1 MGFYRSFGRPI
12 AKVFLG
18 AVVTYQTV
26 YWVWVKLETDEIK
39 DYKRSRRSKDFIMNV
54 FR

>member
-18 AVVTYQTV
+18 AVVTYQIV

-39 DYKRSRRSKDFIMNV
+39 GKKRGGHSQATLTNTLL
-54 FR
+54 